1 MTSRPGHIS
10 TSKASPETGAVG
22 TWPVILQV
30 LTKRINIRTQVGAYV
45 FDAIISLEIA
55 SKHQSLRLIEKCLL
69 SCHQAQFSDTGGN
82 GHHDSTNS
90 PSLVL
95 GWFSAGSRLVLG
107 WFSAGSRLVLGWF
120 SAVWNPAVLPL
131 DLKRLPTACCMWKA
145 QSRRR
150 STSSPLLHA
159 FIMVLSPS
167 DMVAVSVGLRSARS
181 KENFSK
187 LTHECQSSLDT
198 NANPTGTPRRN
209 SSTTIGVSL
218 FRAITDNTVHAAEQT
233 QASELAKHCFLKVC
247 TYEHPDRRLPS
258 DCVCLFESGG
268 TSHQSDGRRAETQV
282 SSSIRNRGQFREK

>member
-10 TSKASPETGAVG
+10 TPKASPETGAVG

-95 GWFSAGSRLVLG
+95 GWFSA
-107 WFSAGSRLVLGWF
+107 
-120 SAVWNPAVLPL
+120 VWNPAVLPL

-181 KENFSK
+181 KENFRK